1 MSHSTQPL
9 LSGTIEADE
18 EAPPVLSGNIGGAA
32 TSTPRASEPV
42 VLVPGTA
49 ARDVEE
55 GGIVSAAEH
64 RSLNPVADDPGRHF
78 EG

>member
-18 EAPPVLSGNIGGAA
+18 EAPPALSGNIGGAA
-32 TSTPRASEPV
+32 TPTPRTSEPV

-55 GGIVSAAEH
+55 GGIVSPARQVLLLDELTYRLA
-64 RSLNPVADDPGRHF
+64 F
-78 EG
+78 

>member
-32 TSTPRASEPV
+32 SPAPRTTEPV

-55 GGIVSAAEH
+55 GGIVSQAGKAL
-64 RSLNPVADDPGRHF
+64 SQQIS
-78 EG
+78 